1 VGSVLVVAMLIVP
14 AAAAH
19 LLTDRLGWMMVWAV
33 LIGVV
38 SAVAGYACDKAF
50 QTGVAPMMAVAAGVQ
65 FALAVVFAP
74 RHGVLIKA
82 WHNLALAVRIAGED
96 ILATLYRREEMLT
109 RAGSSAAAEFSVSQ
123 ATHGGLWAWL
133 ALPRLWRRGDLL
145 VHGQMLELTSQGK
158 ELARSLVRS
167 HRLWEAYLGEH
178 FQLPLDHLHEPA
190 ERIEHFIGPELQS
203 QLAAELQQTQRDP
216 HGREIPE

>member
-1 VGSVLVVAMLIVP
+1 LLVKV
-14 AAAAH
+14 
-19 LLTDRLGWMMVWAV
+19 
-33 LIGVV
+33 
-38 SAVAGYACDKAF
+38 
-50 QTGVAPMMAVAAGVQ
+50 
-65 FALAVVFAP
+65 
-74 RHGVLIKA
+74 

-109 RAGSSAAAEFSVSQ
+109 RTGPSNAAKISLSQ
-123 ATHGGLWAWL
+123 ATHGDVWAWL
-133 ALPRLWRRGDLL
+133 ALPRLWGRGDLL
-145 VHGQMLELTSQGK
+145 MHGRMLELTSQGK

-167 HRLWEAYLGEH
+167 HRLWEAYLEEH

-216 HGREIPE
+216 HGREIP